1 MPRKFPGHFTACGAS
16 GGACAAFQTLS
27 GLPAYEGPCGLKAC
41 RRSLCAL
48 LSVSAAEFF
57 DGPILP
63 GKISRAFQRSESRR
77 RGAPGFSF
85 FGNDPGKIIPKECP
99 LAALALPGSGA
110 VQALLKAVSL
120 FCGHRRTAWR
130 HPQKRGCS
138 CFLNILHSF
147 LHILSHGMSP
157 WLAFGGLP

>member
-16 GGACAAFQTLS
+16 GGVCVVFQTLS

-48 LSVSAAEFF
+48 LSVSAQNFLTAPSCLAKSVVPFR
-57 DGPILP
+57 DL
-63 GKISRAFQRSESRR
+63 KIAVAGHPVSAFSAMIPAKSSQRN
-77 RGAPGFSF
+77 A
-85 FGNDPGKIIPKECP
+85 

-130 HPQKRGCS
+130 HPQKGGALVFSISFIRSYTS
-138 CFLNILHSF
+138 CLMACPLGF
-147 LHILSHGMSP
+147 
-157 WLAFGGLP
+157 AFGGLP